1 MTTVDE
7 LRDVL
12 QGQRTRVADL
22 RSRVQNK
29 YLRDCLV
36 SAAGVLDM
44 VKLSISPA
52 TMAEPRFASSRAWW
66 LQQIE
71 KLLGGASA
79 QIDFVDDYVRKFGDD
94 VKSFPF

>member
-22 RSRVQNK
+22 RERVQDK

-36 SAAGVLDM
+36 SAAGVLDI
-44 VKLSISPA
+44 VRLSISP
-52 TMAEPRFASSRAWW
+52 TTLAEPRFASLAH
-66 LQQIE
+66 
-71 KLLGGASA
+71 GGSSKQRSCLAARLHRS
-79 QIDFVDDYVRKFGDD
+79 I
-94 VKSFPF
+94 SLTTT

>member
-12 QGQRTRVADL
+12 QGQRTRVANL
-22 RSRVQNK
+22 RERVQDK

-44 VKLSISPA
+44 VRLQHQSSDLGRTPFRVLAHGGSSKQRSCLAARLHRSISL
-52 TMAEPRFASSRAWW
+52 TTT
-66 LQQIE
+66 
-71 KLLGGASA
+71 
-79 QIDFVDDYVRKFGDD
+79 
-94 VKSFPF
+94 

>member
-12 QGQRTRVADL
+12 QGQRTRVANL
-22 RSRVQNK
+22 RERVQDK

-44 VKLSISPA
+44 VRLSISPA
-52 TMAEPRFASSRAWW
+52 TLAEPRFASSRAWW
-66 LQQIE
+66 LQQTE

-79 QIDFVDDYVRKFGDD
+79 QIDFVDNYVRKFGDD

>member
-1 MTTVDE
+1 MATVDE

-22 RSRVQNK
+22 RERVQDK

-52 TMAEPRFASSRAWW
+52 TMTDPRFVSSRAWW
-66 LQQIE
+66 LKQTE

-94 VKSFPF
+94 VRSVPF